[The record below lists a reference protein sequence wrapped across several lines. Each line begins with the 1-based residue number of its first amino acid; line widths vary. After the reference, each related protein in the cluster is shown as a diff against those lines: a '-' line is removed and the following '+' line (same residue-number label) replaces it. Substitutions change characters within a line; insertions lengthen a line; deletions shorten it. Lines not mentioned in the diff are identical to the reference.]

1 MTFYERKD
9 VMTTKKKGKK
19 ETEEGFDVGIGGIFK
34 GLGEFIEKLGDLA
47 EKGKEFQKSGEIEGL
62 GKKLSGVY
70 GFSVKVGGLGGERVK
85 VEPFGNIHKD
95 KKGEAVVDE
104 VREPIIDIFEEPD
117 YTMIVAEMPG
127 VEEKDI
133 RIDLKDDILQISAET
148 HEKKYHKEIL
158 LKESF
163 TKNKMT
169 HAYKNGI
176 LEIKLVK

>member
-1 MTFYERKD
+1 
-9 VMTTKKKGKK
+9 MTTKKTGKK
-19 ETEEGFDVGIGGIFK
+19 ETEDAFDLGIGGIFK
-34 GLGEFIEKLGDLA
+34 GLGEFVEKLGDLA
-47 EKGKEFQKSGEIEGL
+47 EKGKELQKSGEIEEL

-70 GFSVKVGGLGGERVK
+70 GFSVKFGGLGGDNVK

-104 VREPIIDIFEEPD
+104 VREPMVDIFEESD
-117 YTMIVAEMPG
+117 HTMIVAEMPG

-148 HEKKYHKEIL
+148 REKKYHKEIL

-163 TKNKMT
+163 TKDKMART
-169 HAYKNGI
+169 YKNGV
-176 LEIKLVK
+176 LEIKLMK